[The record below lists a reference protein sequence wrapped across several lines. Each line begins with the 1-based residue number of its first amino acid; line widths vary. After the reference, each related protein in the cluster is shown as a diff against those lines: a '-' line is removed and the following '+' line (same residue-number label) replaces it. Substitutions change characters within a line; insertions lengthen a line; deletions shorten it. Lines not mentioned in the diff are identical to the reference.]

1 MVWNRG
7 ILSLINWLS
16 WDTFHNYVTYYSAI
30 VILQGP
36 ADPSNRSAVPRSA
49 VVTDVVTVNI
59 QVIRVGENNFISTW
73 RNRILNKKCEVPTW
87 KISKSSR
94 KISRTFGDRRGVI
107 DEGDALG
114 Y

>member
-1 MVWNRG
+1 MRYD
-7 ILSLINWLS
+7 S
-16 WDTFHNYVTYYSAI
+16 FHNYVTYYSAI

-59 QVIRVGENNFISTW
+59 QVIRVGENNFISTG

-87 KISKSSR
+87 NSSPPER
-94 KISRTFGDRRGVI
+94 FVEHLVT
-107 DEGDALG
+107 EGG
-114 Y
+114 S